1 MGELMVEVRASS
13 TGVDEAAAAEA
24 TDAYAP
30 PPPPPP
36 PAHPRRPRVREVS
49 SRFMSP
55 VVSSSSSNSGDHFL
69 PVKSPLHKHNL
80 GSTPIPNHAD
90 HQARPR
96 SSSANRRRRQLDME
110 PLSCSD
116 ENRTTDSEP
125 PAQIQS
131 SETPFPLE
139 QVPNTLR
146 RQRSTKLLKENIGG
160 RQFHHPPPHH
170 SLLKSG
176 HGKGGGAA
184 FSTPARPD
192 TPMLSASLD
201 RTMSSTAG
209 RYRLTQQRS
218 ANIASSAAAKLLQ
231 SSVMSLPSQSSEST
245 QDANSTSQDGRCSVN
260 ALPHDGNHNRLSS
273 SIQSLPDLR
282 SSMSET
288 DMLPTVSGR
297 LRGEKNGIRGGGSGS
312 ANSSTDS
319 LKFSFPNSR
328 YMSSPFNSAAEGG
341 EKGGTTVSKTLANSM
356 KMGGPC
362 LPPVPPCA
370 STKSA
375 MELKKAKKVS
385 SHQEDVHSLKLLYN
399 RYMQWRY
406 ANARA
411 QVSLQAQQR
420 ETETKVNSLR
430 VKMSELYD
438 SVTRKRTE
446 LGILQRTKTLSTI
459 LEAQVPYL
467 EQWSA
472 LEEDYSISVAESIQ
486 ALLNASIQL
495 PLGANVRVDVK
506 ELQEALNS
514 AMKVMEIIVSQVQ
527 HLVPKA
533 EKAEILIS
541 ELARIAGGERALVE
555 ECGDLLSRTFASQ
568 VDECS
573 LRSQIIQLHRTTC
586 ATKDNV
592 LMRELEVNN

>member
-1 MGELMVEVRASS
+1 MGELMVES
-13 TGVDEAAAAEA
+13 AAEA
-24 TDAYAP
+24 TAAYAP

-55 VVSSSSSNSGDHFL
+55 VVSSSSSNSCDSSHFL
-69 PVKSPLHKHNL
+69 PAKSPHHKHNL

-116 ENRTTDSEP
+116 ENRPTDSEP
-125 PAQIQS
+125 PAQSQS

-146 RQRSTKLLKENIGG
+146 RQRSSKLLKENIGG
-160 RQFHHPPPHH
+160 RPSHHPPQHH
-170 SLLKSG
+170 SSLRNG
-176 HGKGGGAA
+176 YGKGGA

-192 TPMLSASLD
+192 TPMLSTSLD

-209 RYRLTQQRS
+209 RYRLNQQRS

-231 SSVMSLPSQSSEST
+231 SSVMSLPSQSSDLTIQES
-245 QDANSTSQDGRCSVN
+245 NSSSQDGRSSAN

-273 SIQSLPDLR
+273 SVQSLPDFR

-297 LRGEKNGIRGGGSGS
+297 LRGEKNGIRGGGSSS
-312 ANSSTDS
+312 ANTSTDS

-328 YMSSPFNSAAEGG
+328 YMSSPFNSGAEGG
-341 EKGGTTVSKTLANSM
+341 EKGANAVSNPLANSV

-370 STKSA
+370 NAKPA

-385 SHQEDVHSLKLLYN
+385 SQQEDVHSLKLLYN

-446 LGILQRTKTLSTI
+446 LGILRRTKTLSTI

-467 EQWSA
+467 NQWSA

-486 ALLNASIQL
+486 ALVNASIQL

-506 ELQEALNS
+506 KLQEALNS
-514 AMKVMEIIVSQVQ
+514 AMKVMEIIASNVQ
-527 HLVPKA
+527 DFVPKA
-533 EKAEILIS
+533 ERTEILIS
-541 ELARIAGGERALVE
+541 ELARIGGGEKALVE

-573 LRSQIIQLHRTTC
+573 LRSQIIQLHKTC
-586 ATKDNV
+586 VSKDNV
-592 LMRELEVNN
+592 LVKELEVNN